1 MLSIGFKKVCSPS
14 PKMVTSLY
22 MPNTFEQDE
31 HELFYENAKITILV
45 IKNKNEQSVY
55 KNGLKI
61 VLKHVG
67 QHLTP

>member
-1 MLSIGFKKVCSPS
+1 
-14 PKMVTSLY
+14 MVTSLY
-22 MPNTFEQDE
+22 MPNIFEQDE